1 MIRVHR
7 ACGVD
12 KVKGALDDDWSEW
25 FDGLTIRHDAAG
37 DTLLGGAV
45 RDQTAL
51 YGLIAKARDL
61 GLSLIP
67 VGQRTTA
74 TETDPLAPP
83 GHTDHP
89 R

>member
-51 YGLIAKARDL
+51 YGLIAKAREMTVNCGRRPATVEEARDL
-61 GLSLIP
+61 LGVP
-67 VGQRTTA
+67 QRVA
-74 TETDPLAPP
+74 A
-83 GHTDHP
+83 
-89 R
+89 